1 MLETLEKVI
10 IRSKW
15 SNAKQLD
22 LCFKNKCS
30 CFALDHFNLIYVKG
44 DQTTELGMCTLCWN
58 SFWNNG

>member
-22 LCFKNKCS
+22 LFFKNESS
-30 CFALDHFNLIYVKG
+30 CFALDHFNLIYVSFGKG
-44 DQTTELGMCTLCWN
+44 
-58 SFWNNG
+58 